1 MAAEIAF
8 NPAWIG
14 GAAAILTTAAF
25 APQAVKAWRTRS
37 TDDISFAMFAML
49 MAGICLWL
57 AYGVLIQDTPLIVAN
72 AVTLVLA
79 GAILAA
85 KIRFR

>member
-1 MAAEIAF
+1 
-8 NPAWIG
+8 
-14 GAAAILTTAAF
+14 
-25 APQAVKAWRTRS
+25 
-37 TDDISFAMFAML
+37 MFLML
-49 MAGICLWL
+49 VTGICLWL
-57 AYGVLIQDTPLIVAN
+57 AYGIAIGDAPLILAN

>member
-1 MAAEIAF
+1 
-8 NPAWIG
+8 
-14 GAAAILTTAAF
+14 
-25 APQAVKAWRTRS
+25 
-37 TDDISFAMFAML
+37 MFLML
-49 MAGICLWL
+49 VTGICLWL
-57 AYGVLIQDTPLIVAN
+57 TYGIVIGDAPLIFAN